1 MLRRYGTYR
10 AAGEGRKRQFV
21 ISTEDRDRHNT
32 VIRADA
38 WDLDSFGGAAFY
50 QHNSH
55 TSDPDDALGPARVW
69 REGSELIGE
78 VDFEDADINP
88 KAEKILKKIDNG
100 TLKNASVGFI
110 AHDGEYRGE
119 GEDRHF
125 VFTRAELTEFS
136 VVGIPSNRE
145 AKVRKMESDEV
156 DMTIKEISK
165 EDVVA
170 RIDGDELLFHLSKLR
185 SAENIEREIKTKK
198 FNYLKLNSYA

>member
-1 MLRRYGTYR
+1 MLRRYGIYR

-32 VIRADA
+32 VIRSDA

-145 AKVRKMESDEV
+145 AKVRKAEAEEV
-156 DMTIKEISK
+156 TEVLERFKP
-165 EDVVA
+165 EDN
-170 RIDGDELLFHLSKLR
+170 S
-185 SAENIEREIKTKK
+185 IEREIKKKK